1 MPDPARPSPTNAH
14 GHRLTPSGGPRLR
27 SDIVDVYIFQRS
39 SRPPAKLAAAAASRP
54 RSSMD
59 SDAGGSGAGSLTG
72 EQVYF
77 LQLLRAGAPLAGT
90 WHPVMGHIESGETA
104 VECAKRELRE
114 EVGLKSEGGSLL
126 GLWALEQ
133 VHPFFIAELDAIV
146 LSPRFAAEV
155 PAGWSPTIDD
165 EHSDFRWVSR
175 RDVPTMFMWPGQQ
188 AACREIV
195 EGLVPE
201 GSLMREQVRVG

>member
-1 MPDPARPSPTNAH
+1 MTDHATNTH
-14 GHRLTPSGGPRLR
+14 GHRLIPSGGPRLR

-39 SRPPAKLAAAAASRP
+39 SSPPAKLAAAAASRP

-72 EQVYF
+72 ENVYF

-90 WHPVMGHIESGETA
+90 WHPVMGHIEAGETA

-114 EVGLKSEGGSLL
+114 EVGLIRESGDLL

-133 VHPFFIAELDAIV
+133 VHPFFIAELDAVV

-155 PAGWSPTIDD
+155 PAGWAPTMDD
-165 EHSDFRWVSR
+165 EHTDFRWVSR
-175 RDVPTMFMWPGQQ
+175 RDVHAMFMWPGQKG
-188 AACREIV
+188 AFGEIV
-195 EGLVPE
+195 ECLLPE
-201 GSLMREQVRVG
+201 GSLMRERVRVG